1 MDALQTTQAT
11 ETMET
16 MESVISDF
24 IAALSAQRHS
34 SANTRNAYQTDLRQL
49 AIFLRQRGAD
59 SWYDV
64 KSAHIAAY
72 VTHLREGGYAATS
85 IARKIAAAKSFCAYL
100 RSHGMLTLDPAA
112 DVNIPRVEK
121 YIPSTFTP
129 QDVDRLLGAIPMET
143 AAGQRDFAML
153 HALYSTGMRVSELVA
168 CDLNQLDLARG
179 HIRCRNRN
187 RRERLLPLTPAA
199 QRALATYIE
208 EGRLELAQ
216 RRSTETAIFLNHHG
230 QRLTRQ
236 GFWLIVKGY
245 AKQVGITGITP
256 HTLRHSF
263 ALDMLGQGMDLRS
276 VQELLGHANIST
288 TQIYSQL
295 HQARRSGSGALTAF
309 TGLEGLENL
318 ESLESLDTLQ
328 TLDGESLTLVEE
340 AISR

>member
-1 MDALQTTQAT
+1 MDVLQSMQAT
-11 ETMET
+11 DTMET
-16 MESVISDF
+16 VISDF
-24 IAALSAQRHS
+24 ITALAAQRHS

-49 AIFLRQRGAD
+49 AVFLRQCNAT
-59 SWYDV
+59 SWHDV
-64 KSAHIAAY
+64 NTAHIAAY
-72 VTHLREGGYAATS
+72 VTHLREDGYAATS
-85 IARKIAAAKSFCAYL
+85 IARKMAAAKSFCAYL
-100 RSHGMLTLDPAA
+100 RAHGMLTLDPAA

-129 QDVDRLLGAIPMET
+129 QDVDRLLGVIPMNT

-179 HIRCRNRN
+179 HIRCRNRT

-216 RRSTETAIFLNHHG
+216 RHSAETAIFLNHHG

-256 HTLRHSF
+256 HTLRHTF

-295 HQARRSGSGALTAF
+295 HQARRNGNSSGDLNTF
-309 TGLEGLENL
+309 TGLEGLESL
-318 ESLESLDTLQ
+318 DSLESLDA
-328 TLDGESLTLVEE
+328 LDDESLTLVQE